1 MNSVEKELG
10 CVLFTRSPH
19 FQLTYEGEKFY
30 QYVKAITGT
39 YESMQKEFQLLARN
53 ESGVLRI
60 GIAHTRSHALI
71 PRAARKF
78 IPEHPYIRLDLQELS
93 NDGLI
98 SGLQEGELDLA
109 IGDIPLD
116 SPDYAA
122 QELFKDEILLVV
134 SGNYVDESSTYT
146 QVLSRVPLLVNHR
159 EDVPGRIASMIL
171 KEIGIVPKIA
181 ASSDNTETLL
191 DMCDM
196 GLGAC
201 FCSEMLFRFHKD
213 TNQEDNGNGI
223 VPKIAASS
231 DNTET
236 LLDMCD
242 MGLGACFCSEMLFR
256 FHKDTNQE
264 DNGKVRI
271 FHTGVTYSIVAAY
284 QKMCD
289 MGLGACF
296 CSEMLFRFHK
306 DTNQEDNGKVRI
318 FHTGVTYSIV
328 AAYQKTDVMSHLI
341 NSFIKDLK

>member
-1 MNSVEKELG
+1 MHLLPMYYFKVVVKNRSINKAAQELHITQQTLSAHMNSVEKELG

-134 SGNYVDESSTYT
+134 SGNYADESSTYT

-171 KEIGIVPKIA
+171 KE
-181 ASSDNTETLL
+181 
-191 DMCDM
+191 
-196 GLGAC
+196 
-201 FCSEMLFRFHKD
+201 
-213 TNQEDNGNGI
+213 NGI

-231 DNTET
+231 DNT
-236 LLDMCD
+236 
-242 MGLGACFCSEMLFR
+242 
-256 FHKDTNQE
+256 
-264 DNGKVRI
+264 
-271 FHTGVTYSIVAAY
+271 
-284 QKMCD
+284 
-289 MGLGACF
+289 
-296 CSEMLFRFHK
+296 
-306 DTNQEDNGKVRI
+306 
-318 FHTGVTYSIV
+318 
-328 AAYQKTDVMSHLI
+328 
-341 NSFIKDLK
+341 

>member
-1 MNSVEKELG
+1 MYREFTVGGIMHLLPMYYFKVVVKNRSINKAAQELHITQQTLSAQMNSVEKELG

-134 SGNYVDESSTYT
+134 PGNYADESSTYT

-171 KEIGIVPKIA
+171 KE
-181 ASSDNTETLL
+181 
-191 DMCDM
+191 
-196 GLGAC
+196 
-201 FCSEMLFRFHKD
+201 
-213 TNQEDNGNGI
+213 NGI

-264 DNGKVRI
+264 DNV
-271 FHTGVTYSIVAAY
+271 
-284 QKMCD
+284 
-289 MGLGACF
+289 
-296 CSEMLFRFHK
+296 
-306 DTNQEDNGKVRI
+306 KVRI

>member
-1 MNSVEKELG
+1 MHLLPMYYFKVVVKNRSINKAAQELHITQQTLSTHMNSVEKELG

-134 SGNYVDESSTYT
+134 PGNYADESSTYT

-171 KEIGIVPKIA
+171 KE
-181 ASSDNTETLL
+181 
-191 DMCDM
+191 
-196 GLGAC
+196 
-201 FCSEMLFRFHKD
+201 
-213 TNQEDNGNGI
+213 NGI

-264 DNGKVRI
+264 DNV
-271 FHTGVTYSIVAAY
+271 
-284 QKMCD
+284 
-289 MGLGACF
+289 
-296 CSEMLFRFHK
+296 
-306 DTNQEDNGKVRI
+306 KVRI

>member
-78 IPEHPYIRLDLQELS
+78 IPGHPYIRLDLQELS

-134 SGNYVDESSTYT
+134 PGNYADESSTYT

-171 KEIGIVPKIA
+171 KE
-181 ASSDNTETLL
+181 
-191 DMCDM
+191 
-196 GLGAC
+196 
-201 FCSEMLFRFHKD
+201 
-213 TNQEDNGNGI
+213 NGI

-264 DNGKVRI
+264 DNV
-271 FHTGVTYSIVAAY
+271 
-284 QKMCD
+284 
-289 MGLGACF
+289 
-296 CSEMLFRFHK
+296 
-306 DTNQEDNGKVRI
+306 KVRI

-341 NSFIKDLK
+341 N

>member
-1 MNSVEKELG
+1 MHLLPMYYFKVVVKNRSINKAAQELHITQQTLSAHMNSVEKELG

-134 SGNYVDESSTYT
+134 PGNYANESSTYT

-171 KEIGIVPKIA
+171 KENGIIPKIA

-213 TNQEDNGNGI
+213 TNQEDN
-223 VPKIAASS
+223 V
-231 DNTET
+231 
-236 LLDMCD
+236 
-242 MGLGACFCSEMLFR
+242 
-256 FHKDTNQE
+256 
-264 DNGKVRI
+264 
-271 FHTGVTYSIVAAY
+271 
-284 QKMCD
+284 
-289 MGLGACF
+289 
-296 CSEMLFRFHK
+296 
-306 DTNQEDNGKVRI
+306 KVRI

>member
-1 MNSVEKELG
+1 MYYFKVVVKNRSINKAAQELHITQQTLSVHMNSVEKELG

-134 SGNYVDESSTYT
+134 PGNYADESSTYT

-171 KEIGIVPKIA
+171 KE
-181 ASSDNTETLL
+181 
-191 DMCDM
+191 
-196 GLGAC
+196 
-201 FCSEMLFRFHKD
+201 
-213 TNQEDNGNGI
+213 NGI

-264 DNGKVRI
+264 DNV
-271 FHTGVTYSIVAAY
+271 
-284 QKMCD
+284 
-289 MGLGACF
+289 
-296 CSEMLFRFHK
+296 
-306 DTNQEDNGKVRI
+306 KVRI

>member
-1 MNSVEKELG
+1 MYREFTVGGIMHLLPMYYFKVVVKNRSINKAAQELHITQQTLSVHMNSVEKELG

-134 SGNYVDESSTYT
+134 PGNYADESSTYT

-171 KEIGIVPKIA
+171 KE
-181 ASSDNTETLL
+181 
-191 DMCDM
+191 
-196 GLGAC
+196 
-201 FCSEMLFRFHKD
+201 
-213 TNQEDNGNGI
+213 NGI

-264 DNGKVRI
+264 DNV
-271 FHTGVTYSIVAAY
+271 
-284 QKMCD
+284 
-289 MGLGACF
+289 
-296 CSEMLFRFHK
+296 
-306 DTNQEDNGKVRI
+306 KVRI

>member
-1 MNSVEKELG
+1 MHLLPMYYFKVVVKNRSINKAAQELHITQQTLSVHMNSVEKELG

-134 SGNYVDESSTYT
+134 PGNYADESSTYT

-171 KEIGIVPKIA
+171 KE
-181 ASSDNTETLL
+181 
-191 DMCDM
+191 
-196 GLGAC
+196 
-201 FCSEMLFRFHKD
+201 
-213 TNQEDNGNGI
+213 NGI

-264 DNGKVRI
+264 DNV
-271 FHTGVTYSIVAAY
+271 
-284 QKMCD
+284 
-289 MGLGACF
+289 
-296 CSEMLFRFHK
+296 
-306 DTNQEDNGKVRI
+306 KVRI

>member
-1 MNSVEKELG
+1 MHLLPMYYFKVVVKNRSINKAAQELYITQQTLSAHMNSVEKELG

-134 SGNYVDESSTYT
+134 PGNYVDESSTYT

-171 KEIGIVPKIA
+171 KE
-181 ASSDNTETLL
+181 
-191 DMCDM
+191 
-196 GLGAC
+196 
-201 FCSEMLFRFHKD
+201 
-213 TNQEDNGNGI
+213 NGI

-264 DNGKVRI
+264 DNV
-271 FHTGVTYSIVAAY
+271 
-284 QKMCD
+284 
-289 MGLGACF
+289 
-296 CSEMLFRFHK
+296 
-306 DTNQEDNGKVRI
+306 KVRI